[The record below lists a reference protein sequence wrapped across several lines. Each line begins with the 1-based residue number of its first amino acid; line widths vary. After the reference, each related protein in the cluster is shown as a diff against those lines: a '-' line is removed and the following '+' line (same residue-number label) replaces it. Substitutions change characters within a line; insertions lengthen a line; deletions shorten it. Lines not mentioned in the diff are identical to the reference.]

1 MKSAAE
7 AIRARGYRKWYE
19 ARLIEAHLH
28 LITAFLCL
36 IAVLATVEMQ
46 GLFRTLAQ
54 TLWVLAVLA
63 FLGGA
68 GVWNWRRYFRV
79 LSIAQFMS
87 ERSDC
92 PACRAYGRFDILY
105 TGPRSEPDGR
115 LGDDLDAL
123 PAMQVRCRKCATEW
137 RM

>member
-54 TLWVLAVLA
+54 TLWVLTVLA

-68 GVWNWRRYFRV
+68 DVSGRCGRMELATLLPCSCGRRV
-79 LSIAQFMS
+79 H
-87 ERSDC
+87 
-92 PACRAYGRFDILY
+92 
-105 TGPRSEPDGR
+105 
-115 LGDDLDAL
+115 
-123 PAMQVRCRKCATEW
+123 VRTL
-137 RM
+137 